1 MPTYFHF
8 HVPHANL
15 AFDHK
20 VTTDQCAYVNP
31 ETGRQCRNRVTI
43 GLPLCWVHRV
53 LKLHLMVRP
62 SLIPGAGRGV
72 FVHDT
77 SARPGQPVFT
87 TGQKI
92 CDYDGEII
100 TQQELV
106 RRYGEY
112 TAPYGLMLLSGRTK
126 DHTNPG
132 PKTLYED
139 AGTHLGIG
147 SLINHQE
154 KGVQILVNNRQ
165 HENARLKTTVEAVN
179 CEFVV
184 PKRGAGAYIRATRPI
199 YEGEELYLHYGEDY
213 QFEEPGVTYTY
224 NQSSRGVPPPP
235 PPPVV
240 PPPPPPPHVPPPPVV
255 PPVLPMAPPP
265 KASRVQA
272 SRSRRRGG
280 WGEWGRGGGGEWG
293 KGEWDGSKW
302 SKLSKGGGGGRGRW
316 RSSRRSSRRRHFY

>member
-8 HVPHANL
+8 HAPHANH
-15 AFDHK
+15 AFDHE

-31 ETGRQCRNRVTI
+31 ETGRQCRNRVTV

-53 LKLHLMVRP
+53 LKLHLEVRP

-77 SARPGQPVFT
+77 SAKPGQPVFT

-100 TQQELV
+100 TQKELE

-112 TAPYGLMLLSGRTK
+112 TAPYGLMLLPGTSE
-126 DHTNPG
+126 DHANPG
-132 PKTLYED
+132 PETMYED
-139 AGTHLGIG
+139 AGAHLGIG

-154 KGVQILVNNRQ
+154 KGGQ
-165 HENARLKTTVEAVN
+165 VN

-184 PKRGAGAYIRATRPI
+184 PKRGAGAGAGAFIRATRPI
-199 YEGEELYLHYGEDY
+199 YEGEELYLHYGEYY

-224 NQSSRGVPPPP
+224 TSR
-235 PPPVV
+235 
-240 PPPPPPPHVPPPPVV
+240 
-255 PPVLPMAPPP
+255 
-265 KASRVQA
+265 
-272 SRSRRRGG
+272 SRSRRRSS
-280 WGEWGRGGGGEWG
+280 RRRR
-293 KGEWDGSKW
+293 
-302 SKLSKGGGGGRGRW
+302 GGGRGRSK
-316 RSSRRSSRRRHFY
+316 RRRSSRRRHF